1 MRPGVLAAILMAV
14 LPAAS
19 ARAQSLP
26 ASEVEIAPAQRV
38 LSFPMVDYGTSDG
51 PEDDRSGTTSWRL
64 VNRTGNCCENYLTV
78 TESGRL
84 LDYGGS
90 YINFSDDRGL
100 TWKSVRPVTPLVNG
114 EGAIVAGPGGDILGV
129 QWDPYSGDRLQAYKY
144 DAAAESW
151 GYLEVPYHEPFYDRE
166 WVGVV
171 PGKRT
176 GDGPQPYTTYFK
188 GGASGKEL
196 WYRSDD
202 GITYTTVSSKA
213 ADTKVTDPVQGPLP
227 TAPNPELD
235 WVQSNTRMGMTA
247 LGDGRAL
254 AAPDL
259 ESTWALLDPETRR
272 WSAFNFPGGA
282 PSGLY
287 QVDSLGRIHNVDIE
301 GGTVEYSMSGDGGVT
316 WKRETFT
323 LPPSHAAE
331 LVDFRANRQAGTA
344 AVAVRAS
351 AKTDVDI
358 VYTLDITGDA
368 PRLRRRYT
376 IGKGDFNSTA
386 GVLSNNRMDFQTVA
400 IYRDGRVAVSVLDST
415 TTADS
420 LRQGEIEGPELAIEG
435 DSALPPGAA
444 PPAPPVA
451 GPPKPA
457 VAGRHRVKL
466 RVTRR
471 GSRVTFRGT
480 VRPMHPGHLL
490 TLQRKRGRRWV
501 GVAQI
506 RANEL
511 SAFKHTVRLKRVTR
525 RDRFRAVAHADP
537 AGRARG
543 VSRVART
550 R

>member
-1 MRPGVLAAILMAV
+1 MRLAVLAAILMAV
-14 LPAAS
+14 LPVPAS
-19 ARAQSLP
+19 RAQSLP
-26 ASEVEIAPAQRV
+26 ASELDISPAQRV
-38 LSFPMVDYGTSDG
+38 LSFPVVDYGASDG
-51 PEDDRSGTTSWRL
+51 PEDDRSGTTTWRL

-78 TESGRL
+78 TRSGRL

-90 YINFSDDRGL
+90 YINFSDDRGV

-129 QWDPYSGDRLQAYKY
+129 QWDPYSGDRLQSYRF
-144 DAAAESW
+144 DAVSESW
-151 GYLEVPYHEPFYDRE
+151 AYMEVPYHEPFYDRE
-166 WVGVV
+166 WIGVV
-171 PGKRT
+171 PGKYL

-202 GITYTTVSSKA
+202 GITYAAVTSKA
-213 ADTKVTDPVQGPLP
+213 ADTKITDPVEGPLP
-227 TAPNPELD
+227 TTPNPELD
-235 WVQSNTRMGMTA
+235 WVQSNTRMGLTA

-259 ESTWALLDPETRR
+259 DSTWALLDPETRR
-272 WSAFNFPGGA
+272 WSEFTFPSGA
-282 PSGLY
+282 PNGLY
-287 QVDSLGRIHNVDIE
+287 QVDSLGRVHNVDIE
-301 GGTVEYSMSGDGGVT
+301 GPNVEYSLSADGGLT
-316 WKRETFT
+316 WRRTSWT
-323 LPPSHAAE
+323 LPASHTAE

-351 AKTDVDI
+351 AKTDVDL
-358 VYTLDITGDA
+358 VYTLDITGDD

-376 IGKGDFNSTA
+376 IGRGDFNSTA
-386 GVLSNNRMDFQTVA
+386 GVLSNTRMDFQTVA
-400 IYRDGRVAVSVLDST
+400 IFRDGRIAASVLDST

-435 DSALPPGAA
+435 DTELPPGTA
-444 PPAPPVA
+444 PPPPPVA
-451 GPPKPA
+451 GPPAPA
-457 VAGRHRVKL
+457 VEGRHRVTL

-471 GSRVTFRGT
+471 GGRVTFRGT
-480 VRPMHPGHLL
+480 VRPQHPGHLL

-501 GVAQI
+501 AIAQI

-511 SAFKHTVRLKRVTR
+511 SAFRHTVRLRRVTR

-537 AGRARG
+537 AGRSRGASGVKRAR
-543 VSRVART
+543 
-550 R
+550 